1 MAANVNE
8 TSAATAAKTVKK
20 SDGAL
25 KKFFKFC
32 KKNPAFTL
40 GVIIMLIIVIL
51 AAFAEQI
58 APHDPTLNNP
68 KISLMKP
75 FTDPEYPLGTDYI
88 GRCLL
93 SRMIFGIRTSA
104 LLCVTAVVAAVALG
118 VSVGIVSGMGYPG
131 KSDNILMRVVDVQM
145 GFPFIVL
152 VIILISLFGQSYP
165 ALILVLALSF
175 WAPYARNIRGNVMVE
190 KEMDYISAAK
200 LMGASKWRIATKYLG
215 RNVLPGVLPVV
226 PMDLSAAIVIESL
239 LAYMGLGVQPPGI
252 SLGNIMGDGKNY
264 IATHWWITAMPGILI
279 IVMAIALTLIGDALH
294 KHFDPKLKS

>member
-1 MAANVNE
+1 MATKVSKEA
-8 TSAATAAKTVKK
+8 SAAKK
-20 SDGAL
+20 GNWL
-25 KKFFKFC
+25 KSFLKFC
-32 KKNPAFTL
+32 KKNPAFTIGFVIML
-40 GVIIMLIIVIL
+40 AIVIIAV
-51 AAFAEQI
+51 FAEQI

-68 KISLMKP
+68 KIALMKP
-75 FTDPEYPLGTDYI
+75 FTDPEYILGTDYI

-104 LLCVTAVVAAVALG
+104 LLCVTAVVCAVALG
-118 VSVGIVSGMGYPG
+118 VSVGIISGMNYPG
-131 KSDNILMRVVDVQM
+131 KTDSVLMRVVDVQM

-152 VIILISLFGQSYP
+152 VIILISLFGTTHP

-175 WAPYARNIRGNVMVE
+175 WAPYARNIRGTVMVE

-200 LMGASKWRIATKYLG
+200 LMGASKFRIATRYLG

-264 IATHWWITAMPGILI
+264 IATHWWITAMSGILI
-279 IVMAIALTLIGDALH
+279 VIMAIALTLIGDALH
-294 KHFDPKLKS
+294 KHFDPKLKD

>member
-1 MAANVNE
+1 MAANVKE
-8 TSAATAAKTVKK
+8 TSAATAAKTAKKPDGAVKK
-20 SDGAL
+20 FL
-25 KKFFKFC
+25 KYC

-40 GVIIMLIIVIL
+40 GLIIMLVIAL
-51 AAFAEQI
+51 VAVFAEQI
-58 APHDPTLNNP
+58 APHDPTVNNP
-68 KISLMKP
+68 KIMLMKP

-93 SRMIFGIRTSA
+93 SRIVYGIRTSA
-104 LLCVTAVVAAVALG
+104 LLCVTAVVGAVALG
-118 VSVGIVSGMGYPG
+118 VSVGILSGMSYPG
-131 KSDNILMRVVDVQM
+131 KADSVLMRVVDVQM

-175 WAPYARNIRGNVMVE
+175 WAPYARNIRGTVMIE

-200 LMGASKWRIATKYLG
+200 LMGANKWRIATKYLG
-215 RNVLPGVLPVV
+215 RNVIPGILPVV

-279 IVMAIALTLIGDALH
+279 IIIAIALTLIGDALH

>member
-8 TSAATAAKTVKK
+8 TSAATAAKKAKK
-20 SDGAL
+20 SDSAL

-32 KKNPAFTL
+32 KKNPTFAL
-40 GVIIMLIIVIL
+40 GLAIMLVIIIVAL
-51 AAFAEQI
+51 FAEQI
-58 APHDPTLNNP
+58 APHDPTVNNP
-68 KISLMKP
+68 KVSLLKP

-175 WAPYARNIRGNVMVE
+175 WAPYARNIRGTVMIE

-252 SLGNIMGDGKNY
+252 SLGNIMGDGKSY

-279 IVMAIALTLIGDALH
+279 IVIAIALTLIGDALH

>member
-8 TSAATAAKTVKK
+8 TSAATAVKNVKK
-20 SDGAL
+20 SDGAF
-25 KKFFKFC
+25 KKFLKFC
-32 KKNPAFTL
+32 KKNPTFTL
-40 GVIIMLIIVIL
+40 GVIIMLIIAIVAI
-51 AAFAEQI
+51 FAEQI
-58 APHDPTLNNP
+58 APHDPTMNNP
-68 KISLMKP
+68 KVSLMKP

-104 LLCVTAVVAAVALG
+104 LLCVTAVVCAVALG

-131 KSDNILMRVVDVQM
+131 KTDNILMRVVDVQM

-175 WAPYARNIRGNVMVE
+175 WAPYARNIRGNVMIE

-252 SLGNIMGDGKNY
+252 SLGNIMGDGKSY

-279 IVMAIALTLIGDALH
+279 IVIAIALTLIGDALH

>member
-1 MAANVNE
+1 MAANVKE

-20 SDGAL
+20 PDGAV
-25 KKFFKFC
+25 KKFLKYC

-40 GVIIMLIIVIL
+40 GLIIMLVIAL
-51 AAFAEQI
+51 VAVFAEQI
-58 APHDPTLNNP
+58 APHDPTVNNP
-68 KISLMKP
+68 KIMLMKP

-93 SRMIFGIRTSA
+93 SRIVYGIRTSA
-104 LLCVTAVVAAVALG
+104 LLCVTAVVGAVALG
-118 VSVGIVSGMGYPG
+118 VSVGILSGMSYPG
-131 KSDNILMRVVDVQM
+131 KADSVLMRVVDVQM

-175 WAPYARNIRGNVMVE
+175 WAPYARNIRGTVMIE

-200 LMGASKWRIATKYLG
+200 LMGANKWRIATKYLG
-215 RNVLPGVLPVV
+215 RNVIPGILPVV

>member
-1 MAANVNE
+1 MAANVKE

-20 SDGAL
+20 PDSKIKNFL
-25 KKFFKFC
+25 KYC
-32 KKNPAFTL
+32 KKNPGFTL
-40 GVIIMLIIVIL
+40 GLIIMLVIVVI
-51 AAFAEQI
+51 AVFAEQI
-58 APHDPTLNNP
+58 APHDPTVNNP
-68 KISLMKP
+68 KIMLMKP
-75 FTDPEYPLGTDYI
+75 FTDPEYPMGTDYI

-93 SRMIFGIRTSA
+93 SRIVFGIRTSA
-104 LLCVTAVVAAVALG
+104 LLCITAVVCAVALG
-118 VSVGIVSGMGYPG
+118 LSVGILSGMGYPG
-131 KSDNILMRVVDVQM
+131 KTDSVLMRVVDVQM

-175 WAPYARNIRGNVMVE
+175 WAPYARNIRGTVMIE

-200 LMGASKWRIATKYLG
+200 LMGASKWRVATKYLG
-215 RNVLPGVLPVV
+215 RNVVPGVLPLV

-264 IATHWWITAMPGILI
+264 IATHWWITGMGGFLI
-279 IVMAIALTLIGDALH
+279 IIMTISLTQIGDALH
-294 KHFDPKLKS
+294 KQFDPKLRD

>member
-1 MAANVNE
+1 MATNVSKE
-8 TSAATAAKTVKK
+8 ASTAKK
-20 SDGAL
+20 GIGKL
-25 KKFFKFC
+25 KGFFNFC
-32 KKNPAFTL
+32 KKNPAFTIGL
-40 GVIIMLIIVIL
+40 VIMLVIVIIAV
-51 AAFAEQI
+51 FAKQI

-68 KISLMKP
+68 KIALLKP
-75 FTDPEYPLGTDYI
+75 FVNPEYPLGTDYI

-104 LLCVTAVVAAVALG
+104 LLCVTAVICAVALG
-118 VSVGIVSGMGYPG
+118 VGIGILSGMNYPS
-131 KSDNILMRVVDVQM
+131 KTDNILMRVVDVQM

-152 VIILISLFGQSYP
+152 VIILISLFGTTHA

-200 LMGASKWRIATKYLG
+200 LMGASTFRIATKYLG

-279 IVMAIALTLIGDALH
+279 VIMAIALTLIGDALH
-294 KHFDPKLKS
+294 KHFDPKLKD

>member
-1 MAANVNE
+1 MATNVSKEASVGKKFGN
-8 TSAATAAKTVKK
+8 AVK
-20 SDGAL
+20 D
-25 KKFFKFC
+25 FFKFC
-32 KKNPAFTL
+32 KKNPAFTI
-40 GVIIMLIIVIL
+40 GFIIMLIIVII
-51 AAFAEQI
+51 AVFAEQI

-68 KISLMKP
+68 KMALAKP
-75 FTDPEYPLGTDYI
+75 FANPEYILGTDYI

-104 LLCVTAVVAAVALG
+104 LLCVTAVVCAVILG
-118 VSVGIVSGMGYPG
+118 VAVGIISGMNYPG
-131 KSDNILMRVVDVQM
+131 KTDNILMRVVDVQM

-152 VIILISLFGQSYP
+152 VIILISLFGTKHS

-175 WAPYARNIRGNVMVE
+175 WAPYARNIRGTVMVE

-200 LMGASKWRIATKYLG
+200 LMGASKLRIAIRYLG
-215 RNVLPGVLPVV
+215 RNVLPGVLPVA

-279 IVMAIALTLIGDALH
+279 VIMAIALTLIGDALH
-294 KHFDPKLKS
+294 KHFDPKLKD

>member
-1 MAANVNE
+1 MAANVKE
-8 TSAATAAKTVKK
+8 TSAATAAKKVKK
-20 SDGAL
+20 SDSAL

-32 KKNPAFTL
+32 KKNPTFAL
-40 GVIIMLIIVIL
+40 GLSIMLVIIIV
-51 AAFAEQI
+51 AVFAEQI
-58 APHDPTLNNP
+58 APHDPTINNP
-68 KISLMKP
+68 KMSLLKP

-104 LLCVTAVVAAVALG
+104 LLCVTAVIAAVALG

-131 KSDNILMRVVDVQM
+131 KTDNILMRVVDVQM

-175 WAPYARNIRGNVMVE
+175 WAPYARNIRGTVMIE

-252 SLGNIMGDGKNY
+252 SLGNIMGDGKSY

-279 IVMAIALTLIGDALH
+279 IIIAIALTLIGDALH

>member
-1 MAANVNE
+1 MAAKVKE
-8 TSAATAAKTVKK
+8 ASAAKK
-20 SDGAL
+20 GNWL
-25 KKFFKFC
+25 KSFLKFC
-32 KKNPAFTL
+32 KKNPAFTIGFVIML
-40 GVIIMLIIVIL
+40 AIVIIAV
-51 AAFAEQI
+51 FAEQI

-68 KISLMKP
+68 KIALMKP
-75 FTDPEYPLGTDYI
+75 FTDPEYILGTDYI

-104 LLCVTAVVAAVALG
+104 LLCVTAVVCAVTLG
-118 VSVGIVSGMGYPG
+118 VSVGIISGMNYPG
-131 KSDNILMRVVDVQM
+131 KTDSVLMRVVDVQM

-152 VIILISLFGQSYP
+152 VIILISLFGTTHP
-165 ALILVLALSF
+165 ALILLLALSF
-175 WAPYARNIRGNVMVE
+175 WAPYARNIRGTVMVE

-200 LMGASKWRIATKYLG
+200 LMGASKLRIATRYLG

-264 IATHWWITAMPGILI
+264 IATHWWITAMSGILI
-279 IVMAIALTLIGDALH
+279 VIMAIALTLIGDALH
-294 KHFDPKLKS
+294 KHFDPKLKD

>member
-1 MAANVNE
+1 MAANVSKE
-8 TSAATAAKTVKK
+8 ASATKKGGNAVKN
-20 SDGAL
+20 
-25 KKFFKFC
+25 FFKFC
-32 KKNPAFTL
+32 KKNPTFTI
-40 GVIIMLIIVIL
+40 GFVIMLIIVII
-51 AAFAEQI
+51 AVFAEQI

-68 KISLMKP
+68 KIALMKP
-75 FTDPEYPLGTDYI
+75 FTDPEYLLGTDYI

-104 LLCVTAVVAAVALG
+104 LLCVTAVICAVALG
-118 VSVGIVSGMGYPG
+118 VSVGIISGMNYPG
-131 KSDNILMRVVDVQM
+131 KTDNILMRVVDVQM

-152 VIILISLFGQSYP
+152 VIILISLFGTKHA

-175 WAPYARNIRGNVMVE
+175 WAPYARNIRGTVMVE

-200 LMGASKWRIATKYLG
+200 LMGASKLRIATRYLG

-279 IVMAIALTLIGDALH
+279 VIMAIALTLIGDALH
-294 KHFDPKLKS
+294 KHFDPKLKD

>member
-1 MAANVNE
+1 MAANVSKE
-8 TSAATAAKTVKK
+8 ASAAKK
-20 SDGAL
+20 GNNWFKNFL
-25 KKFFKFC
+25 KFC
-32 KKNPAFTL
+32 KKNPAFTIGFVIML
-40 GVIIMLIIVIL
+40 VIVIIAV
-51 AAFAEQI
+51 FAEQI

-68 KISLMKP
+68 KIALLKP
-75 FTDPEYPLGTDYI
+75 FVDPEYPLGTDYI

-104 LLCVTAVVAAVALG
+104 LLCVTAVVCAVALG
-118 VSVGIVSGMGYPG
+118 VSIGIISGMNYPG
-131 KSDNILMRVVDVQM
+131 KTDNVLMRVVDVQM

-152 VIILISLFGQSYP
+152 VIILISLFGTKHA

-175 WAPYARNIRGNVMVE
+175 WAPYARNIRGTVMVE

-200 LMGASKWRIATKYLG
+200 LMGASKLRIAINYLG

-279 IVMAIALTLIGDALH
+279 VIMAIALTLIGDALH
-294 KHFDPKLKS
+294 KHFDPKLKD

>member
-8 TSAATAAKTVKK
+8 TSAATAAKKAKK
-20 SDGAL
+20 SDSAL

-32 KKNPAFTL
+32 KKNPTFAL
-40 GVIIMLIIVIL
+40 GLAIMLVIIIVAL
-51 AAFAEQI
+51 FAEQI
-58 APHDPTLNNP
+58 APHDPTVNNP
-68 KISLMKP
+68 KVSLLKP

-118 VSVGIVSGMGYPG
+118 VSVGMVSGMGYPG
-131 KSDNILMRVVDVQM
+131 KTDNVLMRVVDVQM

-175 WAPYARNIRGNVMVE
+175 WAPYARNIRGTVMIE

-252 SLGNIMGDGKNY
+252 SLGNIMGDGKSY

-279 IVMAIALTLIGDALH
+279 IVIAIALTLIGDALH

>member
-1 MAANVNE
+1 MAANVKE

-20 SDGAL
+20 PDGAV
-25 KKFFKFC
+25 KKFLKYC

-40 GVIIMLIIVIL
+40 GLIIMLAIALV
-51 AAFAEQI
+51 AVFAEQI
-58 APHDPTLNNP
+58 APHDPTINNP
-68 KISLMKP
+68 KIMLMKP

-93 SRMIFGIRTSA
+93 SRIVYGIRTSA
-104 LLCVTAVVAAVALG
+104 LLCITAVVGAVALG
-118 VSVGIVSGMGYPG
+118 VSVGILSGMSYPG
-131 KSDNILMRVVDVQM
+131 KTDSVLMRVVDVQM

-175 WAPYARNIRGNVMVE
+175 WAPYARNIRGTVMIE

-200 LMGASKWRIATKYLG
+200 LMGANKWRIATKYLG
-215 RNVLPGVLPVV
+215 RNVIPGILPVV

-279 IVMAIALTLIGDALH
+279 IIIAIALTLIGDALH

>member
-8 TSAATAAKTVKK
+8 TSAATAAKKAKK
-20 SDGAL
+20 TDSAL

-32 KKNPAFTL
+32 KKNPTFAL
-40 GVIIMLIIVIL
+40 GLAIMLVIIIVAL
-51 AAFAEQI
+51 FAEQI
-58 APHDPTLNNP
+58 APHDPTVNNP
-68 KISLMKP
+68 KVSLLKP

-131 KSDNILMRVVDVQM
+131 KTDNILMRVVDVQM

-175 WAPYARNIRGNVMVE
+175 WAPYARNIRGTVMIE

-252 SLGNIMGDGKNY
+252 SLGNIMGDGKSY

-279 IVMAIALTLIGDALH
+279 IVIAIALTLIGDALH

>member
-1 MAANVNE
+1 MAANVKE

-20 SDGAL
+20 PDGAV
-25 KKFFKFC
+25 KKFLKYC

-40 GVIIMLIIVIL
+40 GLIIMLVIAL
-51 AAFAEQI
+51 VAVFAEQI
-58 APHDPTLNNP
+58 APHDPTVNNP
-68 KISLMKP
+68 KIMLMKP

-93 SRMIFGIRTSA
+93 SRIVYGIRTSA
-104 LLCVTAVVAAVALG
+104 LLCVTAVVGAVALG
-118 VSVGIVSGMGYPG
+118 VSVGILSGMSYPG
-131 KSDNILMRVVDVQM
+131 KADSVLMRVVDVQM

-175 WAPYARNIRGNVMVE
+175 WAPYARNIRGTVMIE

-200 LMGASKWRIATKYLG
+200 LMGANKWRIATKYLG
-215 RNVLPGVLPVV
+215 RNVIPGILPVV

-279 IVMAIALTLIGDALH
+279 IIIAIALTLIGDALH

>member
-20 SDGAL
+20 SDGKF
-25 KKFFKFC
+25 KKFLKYC
-32 KKNPAFTL
+32 KKNPGFTL
-40 GVIIMLIIVIL
+40 GLLIMLLIVVV
-51 AAFAEQI
+51 AVFAEQI

-68 KISLMKP
+68 KVSLMKP

-104 LLCVTAVVAAVALG
+104 LLCVTAVVCAVALG
-118 VSVGIVSGMGYPG
+118 ASVGILSGMSYPG
-131 KSDNILMRVVDVQM
+131 KTDSVLMRIVDVQM

-152 VIILISLFGQSYP
+152 VIILISLFGTSHA
-165 ALILVLALSF
+165 ALILVLTLSF
-175 WAPYARNIRGNVMVE
+175 WAPYARNIRGTVLVE

-200 LMGASKWRIATKYLG
+200 LMGASKGRIAVKYLG

-279 IVMAIALTLIGDALH
+279 IIMAIALTLIGDALH
-294 KHFDPKLKS
+294 KQFDPKLKS

>member
-1 MAANVNE
+1 MAANVKE

-20 SDGAL
+20 PDGAV
-25 KKFFKFC
+25 KKFLKYC

-40 GVIIMLIIVIL
+40 GLIIMLVVAL
-51 AAFAEQI
+51 VAVFAEQI
-58 APHDPTLNNP
+58 APHDPTVNNP
-68 KISLMKP
+68 KIMLMKP

-93 SRMIFGIRTSA
+93 SRIVYGIRTSA
-104 LLCVTAVVAAVALG
+104 LLCVTAVVGAVALG
-118 VSVGIVSGMGYPG
+118 VSVGILSGMSYPG
-131 KSDNILMRVVDVQM
+131 KADSVLMRVVDVQM

-175 WAPYARNIRGNVMVE
+175 WAPYARNIRGTVMIE

-200 LMGASKWRIATKYLG
+200 LMGANKWRIATKYLG
-215 RNVLPGVLPVV
+215 RNVIPGILPVV

-279 IVMAIALTLIGDALH
+279 IIIAIALTLIGDALH

>member
-1 MAANVNE
+1 MAANVKE
-8 TSAATAAKTVKK
+8 TSAATAAKKVKK
-20 SDGAL
+20 SDSAL

-32 KKNPAFTL
+32 KKNPTFAL
-40 GVIIMLIIVIL
+40 GLSIMLVIIIV
-51 AAFAEQI
+51 AVFAEQI
-58 APHDPTLNNP
+58 APHDPTINNP
-68 KISLMKP
+68 KMSLLKP

-104 LLCVTAVVAAVALG
+104 LLCVTAVIAAVALG
-118 VSVGIVSGMGYPG
+118 VSVGILSGMGYPG
-131 KSDNILMRVVDVQM
+131 KTDNILMRVVDVQM

-152 VIILISLFGQSYP
+152 VIILISLFGTSYP

-175 WAPYARNIRGNVMVE
+175 WAPYARNIRGTVMIE

-252 SLGNIMGDGKNY
+252 SLGNIMGDGKSY

-279 IVMAIALTLIGDALH
+279 IIIAIALTLIGDALH

>member
-1 MAANVNE
+1 MAAKVSKE
-8 TSAATAAKTVKK
+8 ASAAKK
-20 SDGAL
+20 GNWL
-25 KKFFKFC
+25 KSFLKFC
-32 KKNPAFTL
+32 KKNPAFTI
-40 GVIIMLIIVIL
+40 GFVIMLIIVII
-51 AAFAEQI
+51 AVFAEQI

-68 KISLMKP
+68 KIALMKP
-75 FTDPEYPLGTDYI
+75 FTDPEYILGTDYI

-104 LLCVTAVVAAVALG
+104 LLCVTAVVCAVALG
-118 VSVGIVSGMGYPG
+118 VSVGIISGMNYPG
-131 KSDNILMRVVDVQM
+131 KTDSVLMRVVDVQM

-152 VIILISLFGQSYP
+152 VIILISLFGTTHP

-175 WAPYARNIRGNVMVE
+175 WAPYARNIRGTVMVE

-200 LMGASKWRIATKYLG
+200 LMGASKLRIATRYLG

-264 IATHWWITAMPGILI
+264 IATHWWITAMSGILI
-279 IVMAIALTLIGDALH
+279 VIMAIALTLIGDALH
-294 KHFDPKLKS
+294 KHFDPKLKD

>member
-8 TSAATAAKTVKK
+8 TSAATAAKKAKK

-32 KKNPAFTL
+32 KKNPTFAL
-40 GVIIMLIIVIL
+40 GLAIMLVIIIVAL
-51 AAFAEQI
+51 FAEQI
-58 APHDPTLNNP
+58 APHDPTVNNP
-68 KISLMKP
+68 KVSLLKP

-175 WAPYARNIRGNVMVE
+175 WAPYARNIRGTVMIE

-252 SLGNIMGDGKNY
+252 SLGNIMGDGKSY

-279 IVMAIALTLIGDALH
+279 IVIAIALTLIGDALH

>member
-8 TSAATAAKTVKK
+8 TSAATAAKKAKK
-20 SDGAL
+20 SDSAL

-32 KKNPAFTL
+32 KKNPTFAL
-40 GVIIMLIIVIL
+40 GLAIMLVIIVVAL
-51 AAFAEQI
+51 FAEQI
-58 APHDPTLNNP
+58 APHDPTVNNP
-68 KISLMKP
+68 KVSLLKP

-175 WAPYARNIRGNVMVE
+175 WAPYARNIRGTVMIE

-252 SLGNIMGDGKNY
+252 SLGNIMGDGKSY

-279 IVMAIALTLIGDALH
+279 IVIAIALTLIGDALH

>member
-8 TSAATAAKTVKK
+8 TSAATAAKKAKK
-20 SDGAL
+20 SDSAL

-32 KKNPAFTL
+32 KKNPTFAL
-40 GVIIMLIIVIL
+40 GLAIMLVIIIVAL
-51 AAFAEQI
+51 FAEQI
-58 APHDPTLNNP
+58 APHDPTVNNP
-68 KISLMKP
+68 KVSLLKP

-131 KSDNILMRVVDVQM
+131 KTDNILMRVVDVQM

-175 WAPYARNIRGNVMVE
+175 WAPYARNIRGTVMIE

-252 SLGNIMGDGKNY
+252 SLGNIMGDGKSY

-279 IVMAIALTLIGDALH
+279 IVIAIALTLIGDALH

>member
-1 MAANVNE
+1 MAANVKE
-8 TSAATAAKTVKK
+8 TSAATAAKKEKK
-20 SDGAL
+20 TSKFSSFL
-25 KKFFKFC
+25 KYC
-32 KKNPAFTL
+32 KKNPGFTL
-40 GVIIMLIIVIL
+40 GLIVMLFIIIV
-51 AAFAEQI
+51 AVFAEQI
-58 APHDPTLNNP
+58 APHDPTVNNP
-68 KISLMKP
+68 KIMLMKP

-93 SRMIFGIRTSA
+93 SRIIYGIRTSA
-104 LLCVTAVVAAVALG
+104 LLCVTAVVCAVTLG
-118 VSVGIVSGMGYPG
+118 ASFGILSGMSYPG
-131 KSDNILMRVVDVQM
+131 KTDSVLMRIVDVQM

-152 VIILISLFGQSYP
+152 VIILISLFGQTYP
-165 ALILVLALSF
+165 ALILVLALSY
-175 WAPYARNIRGNVMVE
+175 WAPYARNIRGTVMIE

-200 LMGASKWRIATKYLG
+200 LMGASKGRIALKYLG
-215 RNVLPGVLPVV
+215 RNVLPGVLPLV
-226 PMDLSAAIVIESL
+226 PMDLSAAIVTESL